1 MSISLSRVDQ
11 FKACHKTSQAGKA
24 RFHVIH
30 VRRNIRMSSHS
41 KGHLGRVLT
50 MLAILIA
57 MLCVCSALATAQDQP
72 APKWE
77 LYGGYSFHY
86 PGADVHGT
94 LPLGLVP
101 LTSRLESNPR
111 GIGASAT
118 YNFNRWVGLTLD
130 TSNHWG
136 SGESTLFR
144 RIDDAAFSNLSL
156 GPKFTF
162 RSRHFSPFLEA
173 LVGDHRL
180 TPDAFHDIDKLGFMF
195 GGGLDVNV
203 SRHFALRLLRAD
215 YVMSNYRF
223 GPRSTTPSTDLSGI
237 RLQAGIVFMFGGGGA
252 APVPPSASCS
262 VQPAEVFAGEPVTA
276 TAAGSN
282 FNPKRTLKYNWSGN
296 GVKVAGSDAST
307 QIDTAGLQPGT
318 YQVTAN
324 LTDGSKNGVAS
335 CNAKFTV
342 KEPHP
347 PVISCSSL
355 PSSVPI
361 NGTATI
367 TSNASSPDG
376 RKLTYSYTTSNG
388 NIKGDTST
396 AILDSRGSQPGTI
409 TVTCNVS
416 DDRNPPLAASSTTS
430 VNVLAPPPPPRPDV
444 VAIEKRLALH
454 SVYFATAKPTAEN
467 PDAGLLPS
475 QEKTLTTLA
484 SDFKTYLQS
493 KPDASLTLEGH
504 ADPRGSEQYN
514 QALSERRV
522 ERTKRF
528 LVEQG
533 VPAGNIQTKAFG
545 EQQNLSDAQVK
556 DAVQRNPELSPE
568 ERQRVINNMT
578 KIILASNRRVDITLS
593 NAGQESQ
600 ESVRQYPFNAAD
612 ALTLLDT
619 SSGTKKTAR
628 PPTRKKRT
636 TKKQ

>member
-1 MSISLSRVDQ
+1 MS
-11 FKACHKTSQAGKA
+11 CHL
-24 RFHVIH
+24 
-30 VRRNIRMSSHS
+30 
-41 KGHLGRVLT
+41 KGHPGRVLT
-50 MLAILIA
+50 MLAVSIA
-57 MLCVCSALATAQDQP
+57 VLCVCSVLATAQDQP

-130 TSNHWG
+130 TSDHWG
-136 SGESTLFR
+136 SGESTLFMKL
-144 RIDDAAFSNLSL
+144 DDAAFSNLSL

-195 GGGLDVNV
+195 GGGLDINV
-203 SRHFALRLLRAD
+203 SRHVALRLLRAD

-223 GPRSTTPSTDLSGI
+223 GPRSTTPSTDLSGV
-237 RLQAGIVFMFGGGGA
+237 RLQTGLVFMFGGGGA

-262 VQPAEVFAGEPVTA
+262 VQPTEVFAGEPVTA

-282 FNPKRTLKYNWSGN
+282 FNPKHTLKYNWSGN

-335 CNAKFTV
+335 CSARFTV
-342 KEPHP
+342 KQPRP
-347 PVISCSSL
+347 PMISCS
-355 PSSVPI
+355 PDPASVPI
-361 NGTATI
+361 DGTSTI

-376 RKLTYSYTTSNG
+376 RGLSYSYTASAGTISG
-388 NIKGDTST
+388 NTST
-396 AILDSRGSQPGTI
+396 INGGGVVNFVSTLTI
-409 TVTCNVS
+409 TNSTITDNRA
-416 DDRNPPLAASSTTS
+416 DNDNNGLAASATTT
-430 VNVLAPPPPPRPDV
+430 VNVQPRPTPTPRPDV
-444 VAIEKRLALH
+444 SAIEKRLALH
-454 SVYFATAKPTAEN
+454 SIYFATAKPTAEN

-484 SDFKTYLQS
+484 SDFQTYLQS
-493 KPDASLTLEGH
+493 KPDARLTLEGH
-504 ADPRGSEQYN
+504 ADPRGSVKYN

-522 ERTKRF
+522 DRTKRA
-528 LVEQG
+528 LVQLG
-533 VPAGNIQTKAFG
+533 VPEANIQTRALGK
-545 EQQNLSDAQVK
+545 QQNLTDAEVK
-556 DAVQRNPELSPE
+556 TAVERNPELSE
-568 ERQRVINNMT
+568 QDRQRVLKNMT

-593 NAGQESQ
+593 NAGQASQ
-600 ESVRQYPFNAAD
+600 ESVREYPFNAAD

-619 SSGTKKTAR
+619 SSGTRKAVKPKAE
-628 PPTRKKRT
+628 KKRT
-636 TKKQ
+636 TKKR